1 MIDRKFFDKMPDG
14 TEVELLTLRNGELS
28 CGILTYGGTLQNL
41 IVPDA
46 KGNPTDVILGYDT
59 IAGYMNNPGYLGALV
74 GRYANR
80 IDRAKFTMAGKEY
93 PLYANDGVNHLHGG
107 KVGFDKK
114 IWTVES
120 QTEDTVVL
128 SLVSPD
134 GEEGYPGTLKVQV
147 TYRLTKD
154 ALELE
159 YEAVSD
165 KDTLCS
171 MTNHA
176 YFNLS
181 GQNSGTHHDQLMQ
194 IFAEKYVPVV
204 AGSIPTGELADVAG
218 TPMDF
223 RKPTP
228 IGQNIFAEFEQLK
241 LTSGYD
247 HNWCIDGWDNTL
259 RVASKTRSPK
269 TGITM
274 TTETTK
280 PGIQFYAGNYMFE
293 ITSKGKGGADYATHW
308 GFCLETQF
316 YPDSPNQPTFP
327 SAWLAAGEKY
337 ASKTVYRFSH
347 EEI

>member
-1 MIDRKFFDKMPDG
+1 MRTFFDKLPDG
-14 TEVELLTLRNGELS
+14 TDVELLTLKNGNLS

-41 IVPDA
+41 IVPD
-46 KGNPTDVILGYDT
+46 KNGNPTDVVLGYDT
-59 IAGYMNNPGYLGALV
+59 IADYQKNPGYIGALV

-80 IDRAKFTMAGKEY
+80 IDHARFTMNGKEY

-114 IWTVES
+114 IWTVEA
-120 QTEDTVVL
+120 QTENSVTL

-147 TYRLTKD
+147 TYRLTED

-181 GQNSGTHHDQLMQ
+181 GQNSGTHYDQLMQ

-204 AGSIPTGELADVAG
+204 AGAIPTGELADVAG

-228 IGQNIFAEFEQLK
+228 IGQDIRSDFHQLQ
-241 LTSGYD
+241 LTGGFD
-247 HNWCIDGWDNTL
+247 HNWCIDNADGSL
-259 RVASKTRSPK
+259 RVAAKTHSPK

-293 ITSKGKGGADYATHW
+293 ITSKGKGGAAYDTHW
-308 GFCLETQF
+308 GFCLETQY
-316 YPDSPNQPTFP
+316 YPDSPNQPSFP

-337 ASKTVYRFSH
+337 TSKTVYRFSH
-347 EEI
+347 EII